1 MGKAQKW
8 KIEKRIQLERGEF
21 GTLIAS
27 CNKSAGAVIN
37 IDFEIVPLHD
47 ACMCG
52 GSHAPFDPLHLDLSL
67 ILAAEMKIVFQSY
80 SCRLPF
86 PLTVAASTFPI
97 FPLFHSSVI
106 CSCFACRCYSFADK
120 RSFSILYLT
129 ESTVS

>member
-1 MGKAQKW
+1 MSKKKKKMGKAQKW

-52 GSHAPFDPLHLDLSL
+52 VCGCASVCDCECD
-67 ILAAEMKIVFQSY
+67 
-80 SCRLPF
+80 
-86 PLTVAASTFPI
+86 VATPPSTHF
-97 FPLFHSSVI
+97 
-106 CSCFACRCYSFADK
+106 
-120 RSFSILYLT
+120 T
-129 ESTVS
+129 